1 MPTTRRRSENAHEA
15 SRSPV
20 HVISPLLTRSNQG
33 VADAGAVE
41 SLLIR
46 GAYAVRVF
54 DSSQYFGLP
63 VFRTVATSSGQRSNL
78 SFGRGGNLA
87 FGLVSKDASARGVRA
102 AWPFFCVH
110 VHIPNAQGYH
120 HVPAGS
126 TCALSVA
133 PPHRADPPFRSGL
146 VAHVVAEWA
155 PDCGLAPAA
164 PAQSCI
170 TAGRDY

>member
-1 MPTTRRRSENAHEA
+1 MPATRRRSENAHEA

-63 VFRTVATSSGQRSNL
+63 VFRTVAASSGQRSNL

-110 VHIPNAQGYH
+110 VHIPNAQEYH

-146 VAHVVAEWA
+146 
-155 PDCGLAPAA
+155 PCCGVGSRLRAGSSR
-164 PAQSCI
+164 AQSCI
-170 TAGRDY
+170 TAGRDGHG

>member
-1 MPTTRRRSENAHEA
+1 MPATRRRSENAHEA

-63 VFRTVATSSGQRSNL
+63 VFRTVAASSGQRSNL

-146 VAHVVAEWA
+146 VAEWA
-155 PDCGLAPAA
+155 PDCGLGSSR
-164 PAQSCI
+164 AQSCI
-170 TAGRDY
+170 TAGREYHG

>member
-1 MPTTRRRSENAHEA
+1 MPATRRRSENAHEA
-15 SRSPV
+15 SWSA
-20 HVISPLLTRSNQG
+20 HALIKQG

-102 AWPFFCVH
+102 AWPFFCVSMC
-110 VHIPNAQGYH
+110 HIPNAQGYH

-146 VAHVVAEWA
+146 VAE
-155 PDCGLAPAA
+155 CGVGSRLRAGSSR
-164 PAQSCI
+164 AQSCI
-170 TAGRDY
+170 TAGREYHG

>member
-1 MPTTRRRSENAHEA
+1 MIPATRRRSENAHEA
-15 SRSPV
+15 SWSA
-20 HVISPLLTRSNQG
+20 HALIKQG

-63 VFRTVATSSGQRSNL
+63 VFRTVAASSGQRSNL

-87 FGLVSKDASARGVRA
+87 FGLVSKDASTRGVRA

-146 VAHVVAEWA
+146 VAEWA
-155 PDCGLAPAA
+155 PDCGLGSSR
-164 PAQSCI
+164 AQSCI
-170 TAGRDY
+170 TAGRDGHG

>member
-15 SRSPV
+15 SQSPV
-20 HVISPLLTRSNQG
+20 HVISPLLTRSNQD

-41 SLLIR
+41 NLLVR

-63 VFRTVATSSGQRSNL
+63 DFRKVAASSGQRSNL

-102 AWPFFCVH
+102 AWPFF
-110 VHIPNAQGYH
+110 
-120 HVPAGS
+120 
-126 TCALSVA
+126 
-133 PPHRADPPFRSGL
+133 
-146 VAHVVAEWA
+146 
-155 PDCGLAPAA
+155 
-164 PAQSCI
+164 
-170 TAGRDY
+170 

>member
-1 MPTTRRRSENAHEA
+1 MPATRRRSENAHEA

-63 VFRTVATSSGQRSNL
+63 VFRTVAASSGQRSNL

-146 VAHVVAEWA
+146 VACCACC
-155 PDCGLAPAA
+155 CGVGSRLRAGSSRAA
-164 PAQSCI
+164 AKV
-170 TAGRDY
+170 